1 MTAANIT
8 FAHLLSSELELTSAL
23 HQLLEQELA
32 ALQEQAIEP
41 LSILQH
47 KKSELLQ
54 QLQNQSRQ
62 GIDWMEQQQ
71 LPQTKECLK
80 RPDFAADDHLQQ
92 QWQQLGESYEKNQKL
107 SQVLGQIVL
116 TARKRSIDLLNI
128 LHGKQN
134 DPHLYNS
141 NGKASGLNQGLGY
154 TQA

>member
-54 QLQNQSRQ
+54 QLQNQSRKR
-62 GIDWMEQQQ
+62 IDWI
-71 LPQTKECLK
+71 CLFSTSDAAHG
-80 RPDFAADDHLQQ
+80 RPSVDIRGGAE
-92 QWQQLGESYEKNQKL
+92 WKKKKQK
-107 SQVLGQIVL
+107 
-116 TARKRSIDLLNI
+116 
-128 LHGKQN
+128 
-134 DPHLYNS
+134 
-141 NGKASGLNQGLGY
+141 
-154 TQA
+154 